1 MPLPELAGWGDR
13 RGFAPSLQPFQSAH
27 VICGRGEL
35 VTSTVLCKI
44 ESEPSH
50 AAVPATEQQSLEE
63 RSSLFECLGIKT
75 SWLHCSGK
83 IAMGILLVVLNFS
96 TLYLLLLFL
105 CFLQTRLTRLA
116 LHITKAFEVWLLICD
131 LSAKQ
136 RWSCPPPNK
145 AFKSNKAISSSG
157 QGLFLVMQILIYVVW
172 ALNWVPVSHIV
183 RTVKLLEHFF
193 FFFSIVKDIGQQWL
207 SYIPFYLLEKLLP
220 LP

>member
-13 RGFAPSLQPFQSAH
+13 RGFASSLQPFQSAH

-35 VTSTVLCKI
+35 VTSTVLCTI

-50 AAVPATEQQSLEE
+50 AVVPAAEEQSLEE

-105 CFLQTRLTRLA
+105 CFFRLT
-116 LHITKAFEVWLLICD
+116 LLD
-131 LSAKQ
+131 LPYTSPKHL
-136 RWSCPPPNK
+136 
-145 AFKSNKAISSSG
+145 KSGSSSVICL
-157 QGLFLVMQILIYVVW
+157 QNRDDLAHHLIKP
-172 ALNWVPVSHIV
+172 LSPI
-183 RTVKLLEHFF
+183 KL
-193 FFFSIVKDIGQQWL
+193 
-207 SYIPFYLLEKLLP
+207 
-220 LP
+220 